1 MKNLKQKGAINM
13 NVTAR
18 LKNVVNKLSYSFKRF
33 PIPLLFATLAVGI
46 IIFINH
52 LDFRQEEVIEIY
64 SRVAMVLALGIP
76 LSLSLDV
83 FFEGNANVKKH
94 TRILAYVGMAIL
106 LVIYYLLFLRNL
118 EMMSMT
124 RYVAYTIALY
134 LLFSIIP
141 YFGRKKNYEIYVI
154 KLCTRFIITY
164 LYSAIL
170 YAGLAAILTTI
181 NLLFNAE
188 ISSKFFADMAFIVV
202 GIFAPAFFLADVPR
216 RREEASFES
225 YPKVLS
231 VLLQFIIIPL
241 LFVYT
246 IILYSYFGKI
256 IITRH
261 LPQGLIGNLVLWYS
275 IVSTIVLFLIYPLRK
290 ASPWIKIFITIFPK
304 AILPLIAM
312 MFVAIGIRVNAYGIT
327 ESRYFVLV
335 VGAWVTWV
343 MIYYAVKKDVTNI
356 FLSTSL
362 AIIAFL
368 SVTGPWSAYSISQI
382 SQNKRFDQIVRQYE
396 MIDQTGSIKSLKKEF
411 EEADKKK
418 ISGIIIYFNEYH
430 DLKNIKYLPVNFETS
445 DMKSLFGFDLIDEG
459 QGFSKNREYFDHYLN
474 KERNLVDIK
483 DFDYFAEYEIYASEN
498 FQQVKGD
505 YTIIYD
511 HKKKELLIKYKG
523 QIIYRNELEKLAA
536 EIHRKNRGNNNP
548 KEGEMTFKD
557 ENQDIK
563 IQFVFKNINGS
574 ENKHTD
580 DVNVEG
586 MGFYTFIKFKTR

>member
-1 MKNLKQKGAINM
+1 VNI
-13 NVTAR
+13 TER
-18 LKNVVNKLSYSFKRF
+18 LKTLANKLSYSFKRF
-33 PIPLLFATLAVGI
+33 PIPLLFAVLVVGI
-46 IIFINH
+46 LIFTNH
-52 LDFRQEEVIEIY
+52 LDFRQEETIEIY

-76 LSLSLDV
+76 LSLSLNV
-83 FFEGNANVKKH
+83 FLEGNANIKNY
-94 TRILAYVGMAIL
+94 TAILAYAGMAVL
-106 LVIYYLLFLRNL
+106 LVLYYILFLKNV
-118 EMMSMT
+118 EMVSMT
-124 RYVAYTIALY
+124 RYVAYSIALY

-141 YFGRKKNYEIYVI
+141 YFGRKKNYELYVI

-170 YAGLAAILTTI
+170 YAGLVAILATI

-216 RREEASFES
+216 KREETSFES

-231 VLLQFIIIPL
+231 ILLQFIIIPL

-256 IITRH
+256 IVTRH
-261 LPQGLIGNLVLWYS
+261 LPQGIIGNLVLWYS

-290 ASPWIKIFITIFPK
+290 VSSWIKTFIAIFPK
-304 AILPLIAM
+304 AIIPLLGM
-312 MFVAIGIRVNAYGIT
+312 MFVAIGIRVSDYGIT
-327 ESRYFVLV
+327 ENRYFVLV

-343 MIYYAVKKDVTNI
+343 MIYYAVKKDVINI

-368 SVTGPWSAYSISQI
+368 SVIGPWSAYSISQI
-382 SQNKRFDQIVRQYE
+382 SQNKRFEQIVRRYE
-396 MIDQTGSIKSLKKEF
+396 MIDQTGSIKSPKKEF
-411 EEADKKK
+411 VESDKKK
-418 ISGIIIYFNEYH
+418 ISGIIIYFNQYH
-430 DLKNIKYLPVNFETS
+430 NLENIKYLPVNFETS

-459 QGFSKNREYFDHYLN
+459 QGFSKDREYFDHHLD
-474 KERNLVDIK
+474 KDRSLVDIR
-483 DFDYFAEYEIYASEN
+483 DFDYFTEYEIYGPEN
-498 FQQVKGD
+498 FQQINGD

-511 HKKKELLIKYKG
+511 HMGKELLIKHKG
-523 QIIYRNELEKLAA
+523 KIIYRNELEKLVTQ
-536 EIHRKNRGNNNP
+536 IHRKNRGNNNP
-548 KEGEMTFKD
+548 KEEEMTFKD

-563 IQFVFKNINGS
+563 IQIVFKNINGS
-574 ENKHTD
+574 ESEHTD

-586 MGFYTFIKFKTR
+586 MGFYIFIKLKAK